1 MISTG
6 THGVGAKFGCFSS
19 FVTELVLVL
28 ADGSVVAC
36 SRDRDPDLFAAS
48 LCGLGATGIIVRAS
62 VQCEPAFRLR
72 EHKFSM
78 PARRLADAIDEG
90 LLTSAEHVRVW
101 YVAHIGMC
109 TVSRLTRTT
118 EVRDRHRGSRLIS

>member
-36 SRDRDPDLFAAS
+36 SQDRDPDLFSAS

-62 VQCEPAFRLR
+62 IRCEPAFRLR
-72 EHKFSM
+72 EQLFSM
-78 PARRLADAIDEG
+78 PARRLADAIDDG

-101 YVAHIGMC
+101 FVAHIGMC
-109 TVSRLTRTT
+109 KVSRLNRTL
-118 EVRDRHRGSRLIS
+118 EVRPRPSCAC